1 MTLKK
6 RKIKYSVIFC
16 LCWFA
21 ALVFL
26 VDGVL
31 KFQTLVD
38 WFGSYALVEIMLLL
52 LVFLPTFAVYIQ
64 TKDYK
69 TMSKREYIKANKDWL
84 EAKSKEEGVKALPK
98 GIYYK
103 VLSEGNQSSP
113 KPSVRSIIT
122 AHYTGKTIDGKQ
134 FDSSRG
140 GVPLACRL
148 CDLIEGWII
157 AMQQMHI
164 GDKWEIYIPA
174 EMGYGKFSQPGIPG
188 GSTLIFEIELL
199 GIA

>member
-1 MTLKK
+1 M
-6 RKIKYSVIFC
+6 
-16 LCWFA
+16 A
-21 ALVFL
+21 
-26 VDGVL
+26 
-31 KFQTLVD
+31 
-38 WFGSYALVEIMLLL
+38 
-52 LVFLPTFAVYIQ
+52 
-64 TKDYK
+64 
-69 TMSKREYIKANKDWL
+69 KREYIQANKDWL
-84 EAKSKEEGVKALPK
+84 EAKAQEGGVKALPK

-103 VLSEGNQSSP
+103 VLAEGDTQSG
-113 KPSVRSIIT
+113 KPSVRSIVS
-122 AHYTGKTIDGKQ
+122 AHYTGKTINGKT

-164 GDKWEIYIPA
+164 GDKWEVYIPA